1 MDCPLTLRPTRISK
15 PTVSV
20 CPHCGNDYAGPLQ
33 AQAHEKNCP
42 ENAGTQGSGNKDDV
56 GGSEGN
62 KGDVGG
68 SE

>member
-1 MDCPLTLRPTRISK
+1 MDCSLTTLHPTRLSK
-15 PTVSV
+15 CTV
-20 CPHCGNDYAGPLQ
+20 CLHCGNDYASSLQ
-33 AQAHEKNCP
+33 AQTHEKNCP
-42 ENAGTQGSGNKDDV
+42 ANACAQGSGNKDDV

>member
-1 MDCPLTLRPTRISK
+1 M
-15 PTVSV
+15 
-20 CPHCGNDYAGPLQ
+20 
-33 AQAHEKNCP
+33 NCP
-42 ENAGTQGSGNKDDV
+42 ENADTQGSGNKDDV